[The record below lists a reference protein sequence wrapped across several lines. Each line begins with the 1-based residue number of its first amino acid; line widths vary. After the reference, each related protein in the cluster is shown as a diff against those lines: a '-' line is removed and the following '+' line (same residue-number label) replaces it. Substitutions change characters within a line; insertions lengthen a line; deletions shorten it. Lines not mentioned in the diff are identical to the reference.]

1 MSGRRSHT
9 EEAVAKGAEAAA
21 ASCQSTA
28 EAVGPDCLSPAEAAG
43 LFRLLK
49 EKMGIPK
56 PELVAPT
63 PFCFLV
69 SVVLSAQ
76 ATDKSVNAATGPLYE
91 RVSTPAQMLAL
102 GEEGL
107 IPYIRSIGLYN
118 AKAKHIIELS
128 RQLIEKFGGELPS
141 TREELMTLSGVGR
154 KTANVVL
161 NVIFHEPVMPVD
173 THVFRV
179 CNRTGLA
186 PGKDVREV
194 EDGLERTVPAEYGL
208 HAHHWLLLHGRYVC
222 TARKPR
228 CGECVLTDLCR
239 LFRNEEAAGRE

>member
-21 ASCQSTA
+21 SCRAASSCQSTA
-28 EAVGPDCLSPAEAAG
+28 EAAGPDCLSPAEAAG

-141 TREELMTLSGVGR
+141 TREELMTPLPF
-154 KTANVVL
+154 
-161 NVIFHEPVMPVD
+161 VIAA
-173 THVFRV
+173 T
-179 CNRTGLA
+179 
-186 PGKDVREV
+186 VR
-194 EDGLERTVPAEYGL
+194 RQ
-208 HAHHWLLLHGRYVC
+208 WNIQRISWM
-222 TARKPR
+222 R
-228 CGECVLTDLCR
+228 
-239 LFRNEEAAGRE
+239 